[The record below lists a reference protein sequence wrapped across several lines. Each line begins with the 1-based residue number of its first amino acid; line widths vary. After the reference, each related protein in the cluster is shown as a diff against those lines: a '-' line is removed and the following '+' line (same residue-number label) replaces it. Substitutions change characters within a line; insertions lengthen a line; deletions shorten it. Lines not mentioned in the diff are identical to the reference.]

1 MGKGPCTFKEADVR
15 RALKAA
21 RKAGF
26 EVAGF
31 TVDNDGRIA
40 VQVGKP
46 DHDELQTAKNDWDSI
61 YDQN

>member
-1 MGKGPCTFKEADVR
+1 MGRRPCTFKEADVR

-31 TVDNDGRIA
+31 TVDTDGKIA

-46 DHDELQTAKNDWDSI
+46 ADDELQTAKNDWDSI